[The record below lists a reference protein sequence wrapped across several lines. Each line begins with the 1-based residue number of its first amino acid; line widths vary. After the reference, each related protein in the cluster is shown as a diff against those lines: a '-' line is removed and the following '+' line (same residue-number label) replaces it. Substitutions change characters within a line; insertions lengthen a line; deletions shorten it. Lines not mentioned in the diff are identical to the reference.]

1 MVQVKE
7 MRIVN
12 TRYTAIILL
21 ASPFVVLGWFFAS
34 WLSQQTAKAVE
45 RPEIVVVDPPKQFD
59 QTVARLG
66 FLVIKKNE
74 YTENANTFYRV
85 RIPKGFEVETAKNF
99 LRQQVPGLILANL
112 RTPAP
117 RLVE

>member
-7 MRIVN
+7 MRNLN
-12 TRYTAIILL
+12 TRYAAIILM

-45 RPEIVVVDPPKQFD
+45 RPEIVIVDPPKQFG
-59 QTVARLG
+59 QAVARLG
-66 FLVIKKNE
+66 FVVVKKND
-74 YTENANTFYRV
+74 YTEIDGTSYRV

-112 RTPAP
+112 RAPAP